1 MSENLTNAQNIAS
14 IVAQEVE
21 LMSALVKLLK
31 KEEEV
36 LVDNTPD
43 KLEAIVT
50 EKNTLLTQ
58 IIALEKNRNSSLIQN
73 GLSPDAEGMTT
84 LFSQSNTSTEI
95 QNGWKQ
101 LLDLSATAKENNRTN
116 GILINRHM
124 ARNQS
129 TLNILQ
135 QNDQTASVYGADGQS
150 RVNSSNSR
158 GIIAG

>member
-1 MSENLTNAQNIAS
+1 MSENLTNAQNIAN

-43 KLEAIVT
+43 KLETIVT

-84 LFSQSNTSTEI
+84 LFSQSIRHQKFRTV
-95 QNGWKQ
+95 G
-101 LLDLSATAKENNRTN
+101 NNY
-116 GILINRHM
+116 LI
-124 ARNQS
+124 S
-129 TLNILQ
+129 LQ
-135 QNDQTASVYGADGQS
+135 PPKK
-150 RVNSSNSR
+150 
-158 GIIAG
+158 IIAPMAS

>member
-1 MSENLTNAQNIAS
+1 MNENLTNAQNIAN

-21 LMSALVKLLK
+21 LMSALVQLLK

-43 KLEAIVT
+43 KLETIVL

-58 IIALEKNRNSSLIQN
+58 IIALEKNRNSSLSQS
-73 GLSPDAEGMTT
+73 GLSPDAEGMNL
-84 LFSQSNTSTEI
+84 LFSQLSTSSDV
-95 QNGWKQ
+95 QNNWER
-101 LLDLSATAKENNRTN
+101 LLNLSSAAKENNRTN

-124 ARNQS
+124 VRNQT

-150 RVNSSNSR
+150 RVNSNSGR